1 VTGSLDEVRA
11 GLLLVAERLA
21 AADQFARRA
30 GTLLDDAL
38 AELTRVR
45 EQHSESLVPVQL
57 RRARDELD
65 RGLGLVNAGSMAVSD
80 IEARL

>member
-1 VTGSLDEVRA
+1 MTGSLEEVRA
-11 GLLLVAERLA
+11 GLLLVAERLG
-21 AADQFARRA
+21 AADQYARRA

-38 AELTRVR
+38 AELTRVG
-45 EQHSESLVPVQL
+45 EQHSESLVPAEL
-57 RRARDELD
+57 RQARDELD

>member
-38 AELTRVR
+38 AELTRVN

>member
-1 VTGSLDEVRA
+1 VSGSFDEVRA
-11 GLLLVAERLA
+11 GLLLVAERLV

-30 GTLLDDAL
+30 GTLIDDAL
-38 AELTRVR
+38 AELTRVS
-45 EQHSESLVPVQL
+45 EQHSESLVPAEL
-57 RRARDELD
+57 RQARDELD

>member
-38 AELTRVR
+38 AELTRVS
-45 EQHSESLVPVQL
+45 EQYSESLVPVQL

>member
-1 VTGSLDEVRA
+1 MPA
-11 GLLLVAERLA
+11 
-21 AADQFARRA
+21 
-30 GTLLDDAL
+30 
-38 AELTRVR
+38 
-45 EQHSESLVPVQL
+45 QL

>member
-38 AELTRVR
+38 AELPRAS

>member
-38 AELTRVR
+38 AELTRVS
-45 EQHSESLVPVQL
+45 EKHSESLVPVQL

>member
-38 AELTRVR
+38 AERTRAS

>member
-11 GLLLVAERLA
+11 GLLVVAERLA

-30 GTLLDDAL
+30 GTLL
-38 AELTRVR
+38 AELTRVS
-45 EQHSESLVPVQL
+45 EQHSESLVPVEL

>member
-38 AELTRVR
+38 AELTRVS
-45 EQHSESLVPVQL
+45 EQHSELLVPVQL

>member
-38 AELTRVR
+38 AELTRVS
-45 EQHSESLVPVQL
+45 EPHSELVVPV
-57 RRARDELD
+57 
-65 RGLGLVNAGSMAVSD
+65 
-80 IEARL
+80 

>member
-38 AELTRVR
+38 AELTRVS
-45 EQHSESLVPVQL
+45 EQHPESLVPVQL

>member
-1 VTGSLDEVRA
+1 MTGSFDELRA
-11 GLLLVAERLA
+11 GLLLVAERLG

-38 AELTRVR
+38 AELTRVS
-45 EQHSESLVPVQL
+45 EQHSESLVPVEL
-57 RRARDELD
+57 RQARDELD
-65 RGLGLVNAGSMAVSD
+65 RGLGLVNAGSIAVSD

>member
-38 AELTRVR
+38 AELTRVS

-80 IEARL
+80 IEARF